1 MSTRSKTLRTWTAA
15 ALGLSFVAAAC
26 GGSGSDSAEG
36 GEVVDKSAIK
46 EALNATTTTAAGATT
61 TLAAPEPKTMEEWEK
76 LWATQRAAIVKR
88 IKDNG
93 WGLSAD
99 GKTIKGPEGFTVD
112 VSKCINN
119 WSNTQG
125 IENGIIK
132 ISQSMAQS
140 GTYADYGNI
149 GKGIATVFNY
159 YNDKGVFKDG
169 AGKPLKVDYKIT
181 DDGYDATRTIPIVD
195 EFLDSAKPLMLW
207 TLGSPATLKTYDKVN
222 QYCVP
227 QLSSMTGHDAWGDPV
242 YHPWTT
248 GAPRPTYSTEAV
260 LWATF
265 LEQHI
270 DELPK
275 DRKVVVAAL
284 AQNNDFG
291 KLYSAAF
298 KNAIAASPKL
308 KDRVDFQVENIEA
321 QAPTVIDPMTTL
333 AAKNPD
339 MWISML
345 AGVQCT
351 QIVVEAANN
360 GMKEKVKYKFM
371 PQTCPGAGAIG
382 KEKLGGDGMAGDGW
396 YIMDP
401 GVKDLKDPTLQ
412 SDPYVKWLRDELT
425 KGGINPDS
433 STQLGDGVN
442 YLFPV
447 LQSMIIASELPGGIN
462 RANVLV
468 AYRSMQ
474 MDSPMLRWGM
484 PLHMDGNKDAFIAE
498 AARFSKWDAKKQTY
512 ENVSDLFLLDGK
524 TKTCHWNLSKAVCE

>member
-1 MSTRSKTLRTWTAA
+1 MRRRGTMLRTGTAA
-15 ALGLSFVAAAC
+15 VLGLSFIAAAC
-26 GGSGSDSAEG
+26 GGSSGEGAEG
-36 GEVVDKSAIK
+36 GDVVDKSAIK
-46 EALNATTTTAAGATT
+46 DAINATTTTVAGATT
-61 TLAAPEPKTMEEWEK
+61 TVAPPEPKSMDEWEK

-88 IKDNG
+88 IKDNK

-99 GKTIKGPEGFTVD
+99 GKTITGPEGFTVD
-112 VSKCINN
+112 TTKCING

-125 IENGIIK
+125 LDNGTIK
-132 ISQSMAQS
+132 ISQAMAQS

-149 GKGIATVFNY
+149 GKGIATVFKY
-159 YNDKGVFKDG
+159 YNDKDVFKD
-169 AGKPLKVDYKIT
+169 ASGKSLKVDYQIK

-195 EFLDSAKPLMLW
+195 EFLDSVKPFMIW

-260 LWATF
+260 LWGTF
-265 LEQHI
+265 IEQKL
-270 DELPK
+270 DEFPK
-275 DRKVVVAAL
+275 DRKIVVASL
-284 AQNNDFG
+284 VQNNDFG
-291 KLYSAAF
+291 KLYTAAF
-298 KNAIAASPKL
+298 KNFLAGSAKL
-308 KDRVDFQVENIEA
+308 KDRVDYVSENIEA

-339 MWISML
+339 VWISML

-412 SDPYVKWLRDELT
+412 SDPYIVWYRDLLT
-425 KGGINPDS
+425 KAGINPDS

-447 LQSMIIASELPGGIN
+447 LQSLIIASELPGGVN

-512 ENVSDLFLLDGK
+512 ENVSDLYLLDGK
-524 TKTCHWNLSKAVCE
+524 TKTCHWNLSKAACE